1 MKQRKAGS
9 PITLYHFCAAH
20 TLQSILDSGLTLGC
34 TPIWEDGKLRVEEKT
49 QWLTLDGASSR
60 QSWDTRIVLPY
71 SRTAYRLTIVIP
83 YNHRK
88 KLIRAPDFMAQFP
101 GEENQSLIEGW
112 AGSECWYIFR
122 FRGIIP
128 PAWIVGHKR
137 TGEQP

>member
-83 YNHRK
+83 
-88 KLIRAPDFMAQFP
+88 
-101 GEENQSLIEGW
+101 
-112 AGSECWYIFR
+112 
-122 FRGIIP
+122 
-128 PAWIVGHKR
+128 
-137 TGEQP
+137 

>member
-88 KLIRAPDFMAQFP
+88 KLIRTPDFMAQFP

-122 FRGIIP
+122 GIIP